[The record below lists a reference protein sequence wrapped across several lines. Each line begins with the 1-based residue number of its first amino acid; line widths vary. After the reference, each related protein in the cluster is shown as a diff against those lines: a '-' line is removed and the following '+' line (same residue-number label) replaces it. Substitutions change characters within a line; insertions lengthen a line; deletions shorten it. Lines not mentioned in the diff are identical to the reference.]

1 MASSRM
7 SYSRFLEYLDMGRVK
22 KVLCCAYATCQACA
36 SPPWPLQYC
45 GLYLEELTCALSLLS
60 KRMLQ
65 ASRGIGAHIQLSI
78 RQTNKARPDI
88 FKLKQCSA
96 CAQVDL
102 YENGTIAIVEAVSP
116 ELGNRVQRVRV
127 QLPGTSQEQLQR
139 FREKSVDFAAH
150 SNTEDGGA
158 VFLNLLG
165 EPAWVGCV
173 QACLSALFQCA
184 AYTLSTSY
192 LLFYIF
198 PVMVCL

>member
-1 MASSRM
+1 MCPVIAIKADVAGEQGHWC
-7 SYSRFLEYLDMGRVK
+7 SYPV
-22 KVLCCAYATCQACA
+22 V
-36 SPPWPLQYC
+36 
-45 GLYLEELTCALSLLS
+45 
-60 KRMLQ
+60 
-65 ASRGIGAHIQLSI
+65 H
-78 RQTNKARPDI
+78 QTDNKARPDI

-127 QLPGTSQEQLQR
+127 QLPGTSQELLQR

-192 LLFYIF
+192 LLFTYF
-198 PVMVCL
+198 LSWCACSGLLRTC